1 MIFVDEYKVQ
11 ICGTP
16 ELNLAEGIVL
26 MRALVDTNPKLKS
39 KEAREKYFKDV
50 MKIAED
56 DDLEVKKIAIQGRI
70 KPEGNAKKSKPEEK
84 TKKSKLEERRDFI
97 NGINSNTS
105 GRN

>member
-16 ELNLAEGIVL
+16 ELNLMEGIVL

-39 KEAREKYFKDV
+39 KEASEKYFKK
-50 MKIAED
+50 MMQIAEG

-70 KPEGNAKKSKPEEK
+70 KPEGNAKKSKQEEK
-84 TKKSKLEERRDFI
+84 TKKSKLEERRNFK
-97 NGINSNTS
+97 NGTNSNTG